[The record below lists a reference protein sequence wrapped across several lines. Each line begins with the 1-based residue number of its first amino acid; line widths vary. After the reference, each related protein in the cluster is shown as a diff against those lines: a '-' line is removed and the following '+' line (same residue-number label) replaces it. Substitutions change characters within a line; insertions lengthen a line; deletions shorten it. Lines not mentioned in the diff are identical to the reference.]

1 MSRVIRQIA
10 DVKAGS
16 GVAAMTNE
24 SKGFTFIELIL
35 CLAVLSILAAMAVP
49 LHLGSVEKARA
60 VEGKAALAEVVRL
73 EHLYFANK
81 GSYTADLQELGFNT
95 YGALRDTQI
104 FIRVQQ
110 DSQGWSYLALALP
123 SDGRTSDG
131 GGWAVARNGGSQ
143 TPTSLPASLKG
154 GSSACSIWTGWGSM
168 EGGRIEGEESINTS
182 SSSTG
187 GGSPCGGKKVV
198 NHGKKT

>member
-35 CLAVLSILAAMAVP
+35 CLAVLSILAATAVP

-104 FIRVQQ
+104 
-110 DSQGWSYLALALP
+110 
-123 SDGRTSDG
+123 
-131 GGWAVARNGGSQ
+131 VARNGGSQ